1 MSTYDTKFFVHDMI
15 HIIRYW
21 QLCINLLVAFF
32 LFFLFFLGRG
42 AGGLVCWAWTFSVF
56 FFPLLGHVRLFH
68 FFFII
73 YFCFPRREILFYLFS
88 FFLFIF
94 WGLTRRVFFLK
105 ISRHDI
111 SFLINLSDCLFFFFC
126 GYLILCFNWVYFLNK
141 SI

>member
-1 MSTYDTKFFVHDMI
+1 MIRFIRYASMYRTIHEHLRYEIFCTRYDTYHTILATMHKPTCCFFS
-15 HIIRYW
+15 
-21 QLCINLLVAFF
+21 FF
-32 LFFLFFLGRG
+32 PFFFGRG
-42 AGGLVCWAWTFSVF
+42 GGGLVCWAWTFSVF

-94 WGLTRRVFFLK
+94 WGLTRRVFFFK

-111 SFLINLSDCLFFFFC
+111 SFLINLSDCLFFFFFVV
-126 GYLILCFNWVYFLNK
+126 I
-141 SI
+141 